1 MQAVAE
7 GACLANYDGAS
18 LKTDPRR
25 QPWLDALAIARRD
38 RLASQSS
45 QLPTL
50 FVIALSLAGF
60 AVIAN
65 GAVMTASRPKTGRLI
80 ILLTAVVAVD
90 VALVIMLWTPFGGS
104 LQISDQP
111 VLQVISELRSGLFN

>member
-1 MQAVAE
+1 
-7 GACLANYDGAS
+7 
-18 LKTDPRR
+18 
-25 QPWLDALAIARRD
+25 
-38 RLASQSS
+38 
-45 QLPTL
+45 
-50 FVIALSLAGF
+50 
-60 AVIAN
+60 
-65 GAVMTASRPKTGRLI
+65 VMTASRPRTGRLI